1 MSITRVS
8 KHQLR
13 SRQIQMNPTEPN
25 AINVKLVHIAAMST
39 ERGIGIKNGLH
50 WHIPADLKRFKALT
64 GGGVMIMG
72 RKTFES
78 FGGRPLPNRHH
89 IVVSRDPNFI
99 ADYEQVTVVRDIP
112 QAIETGR
119 AICVSLNQS
128 VLWVIGGAQIYAQT
142 IDQADRLELTLVNL
156 TPECDAFYPDVPAD
170 FEFSSRE
177 SHTDP
182 GSGVDYQF
190 LSFVRKAG

>member
-1 MSITRVS
+1 MN
-8 KHQLR
+8 L
-13 SRQIQMNPTEPN
+13 IQASAKP
-25 AINVKLVHIAAMST
+25 VKLVHIAAMST
-39 ERGIGIKNGLH
+39 ERGIGIKNGLP
-50 WHIPADLKRFKALT
+50 WHIPADLKRFKSLT
-64 GGGVMIMG
+64 TGGVMIMG

-78 FGGRPLPNRHH
+78 FGARPLPNRHH
-89 IVVSRDPNFI
+89 IVVSRDPNFT
-99 ADYEQVTVVRDIP
+99 ADFEQVTVVREIP
-112 QAIETGR
+112 QAIETGQ
-119 AICVSLNQS
+119 AICAKLDQS
-128 VLWVIGGAQIYAQT
+128 ALWVIGGAQIYAQT

-190 LSFVRKAG
+190 LSFDRKRAEPDRF

>member
-1 MSITRVS
+1 MKCSVY
-8 KHQLR
+8 
-13 SRQIQMNPTEPN
+13 
-25 AINVKLVHIAAMST
+25 IAAT
-39 ERGIGIKNGLH
+39 ADGFIARKDGGIDWLETAGDPEK
-50 WHIPADLKRFKALT
+50 
-64 GGGVMIMG
+64 GVGEGYIDFETFIATVDCMIMG

-78 FGGRPLPNRHH
+78 FGARPLPNRHH
-89 IVVSRDPNFI
+89 IVVSRDPNFT
-99 ADYEQVTVVRDIP
+99 ADFEQVTVVREIP
-112 QAIETGR
+112 QAIETGQ
-119 AICVSLNQS
+119 AICAKLDQS
-128 VLWVIGGAQIYAQT
+128 ALWVIGGAQIYAQT

-190 LSFVRKAG
+190 LSFVRKWG